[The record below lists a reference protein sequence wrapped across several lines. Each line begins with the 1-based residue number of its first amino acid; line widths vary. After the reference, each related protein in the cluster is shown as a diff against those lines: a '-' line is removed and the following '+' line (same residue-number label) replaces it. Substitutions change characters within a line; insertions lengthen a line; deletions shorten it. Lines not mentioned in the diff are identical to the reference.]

1 MTNYQSMSASF
12 EREKNLKASVY
23 TGMICVSLLLLFV
36 FLQWTLPQIPPP
48 SFGEGIEVNLG
59 NSETGL
65 GNIAPQVPGE
75 PSVTE
80 DTKSAPPKS
89 SNQPVDQPKIN
100 TDEYA
105 DGEAPA
111 VNKPK
116 TKPVTKPI
124 IDPAPALK
132 KPMPVTVTNPTP
144 APPKPKAVFKGGTS
158 TTSSGNRADSYNGVK
173 NQGIAGGKGDQGN
186 PNGNPNSDSYKG
198 NAASGNGGNGGTG
211 GVSIRSGLDGRRI
224 TRLPSFE
231 DDFNENAKVAVDIT
245 VDRTGNVTMAIVNQR
260 GTTTTNQ
267 NIRDIAL
274 RKARSLKLNSGNSD
288 EQTGTL
294 VFNFKLRG

>member
-1 MTNYQSMSASF
+1 MTNFQIMAASF
-12 EREKNLKASVY
+12 EREKNRKALTY
-23 TGMICVSLLLLFV
+23 TGIVCLLLFLLFF
-36 FLQWTLPQIPPP
+36 FLQWTLPVIPPP
-48 SFGEGIEVNLG
+48 DFGDGIEVNLG

-65 GNIAPQVPGE
+65 GDVAPLIPGD

-80 DTKSAPPKS
+80 DTKTAPPKS
-89 SNQPVDQPKIN
+89 VQQAIPQPKIH

-105 DGEAPA
+105 DGEAPS
-111 VNKPK
+111 VNNASTK
-116 TKPVTKPI
+116 TETKPI
-124 IDPAPALK
+124 SNPASVPK
-132 KPMPVTVTNPTP
+132 KTTATVTNPTP

-173 NQGIAGGKGDQGN
+173 DQGIAGDKGDQGN
-186 PNGNPNSDSYKG
+186 PNGNPLSDSYKG
-198 NAASGNGGNGGTG
+198 NAASGNGGNGGNG

-245 VDRTGNVTMAIVNQR
+245 VDKSGNVTSALVNQK
-260 GTTTTNQ
+260 GTTTANS
-267 NIRDIAL
+267 NIRSIAVK
-274 RKARSLKLNSGNSD
+274 KARSLKFNAGSAE